1 MEHSSTI
8 KIGEEFRPSEK
19 LKNLFYIYLSLF
31 IIFGIL
37 SWYLP
42 TIVVVYFFSP
52 QIVKVIVTV
61 LTLIPLAL
69 VLIFIIYWIP
79 KYYSSIVYKMTE
91 TEITWNRGVWFKTIG
106 VVPYN
111 RITNIDIK
119 QGPISRGL
127 GIASL
132 KIQTAGYSVSSASG
146 GFSEIR
152 IDGMKNFSEVRDMI
166 LDFVRGNKPMA
177 VETYDISNEDKVTK
191 ELVKIRN
198 ILEEKLK

>member
-1 MEHSSTI
+1 MEESAI
-8 KIGEEFRPSEK
+8 KIGQDFRPSIK
-19 LKNLFYIYLSLF
+19 LKNLFYTYLLL
-31 IIFGIL
+31 ILVFGVL

-42 TIVVVYFFSP
+42 TMVVVYFFSP
-52 QIVKVIVTV
+52 QTVKIIVVAITVIP
-61 LTLIPLAL
+61 IAII
-69 VLIFIIYWIP
+69 LIFALYWIP

-146 GFSEIR
+146 GFSEIK
-152 IDGMKNFSEVRDMI
+152 IDGMKNYSEVRDMI
-166 LDFVRGNKPMA
+166 LDFVRGKRPVA
-177 VETYDISNEDKVTK
+177 VETYESLNEGDVKK
-191 ELVKIRN
+191 ELIKIRKL
-198 ILEEKLK
+198 LEEKLK